1 MLAEAL
7 VDSPILSQVAL
18 SYSPIIDKHRNVLA
32 TRLSVFAL
40 RPGRPLKAD
49 QLLGAVGEVW
59 TPDGPPV
66 VLAVR
71 SEELLDDLLHVDMPG
86 HVQIE
91 VPKFMAADARLHA
104 HLQALADQGAV
115 LLLSGRPEQPLPAPV
130 LACFRHSII
139 DVSDERRPGG
149 AAAPAHVQRKLGFF
163 QSGVR
168 TVTEMEGAFRR
179 GAAAVVGWPIDDVV
193 LTQARRGPASRPD
206 LSATIQLIN
215 MVEEGE
221 SIDKIDRKLR
231 SDPTLAY
238 KLMRYI
244 NAPIFGLAVEVDS
257 FAHAIR
263 MLGYQRLKRW
273 LSLLLVTAD
282 DAPDL
287 KPVMFAAV
295 RRGLVMERMA
305 DASLG
310 ESARSE
316 LFVCGVFSLLD
327 RMFQEPFEQLL
338 RKIPVPE
345 HVYAA
350 LADQRGPLFPFI
362 QLVRALEGGA
372 GVDIRECAEPTLLS
386 MRDVNRA
393 LLQGLAGGLQLA

>member
-1 MLAEAL
+1 MLADAL
-7 VDSPILSQVAL
+7 VDTPILSRVAL

-40 RPGRPLKAD
+40 RPGRPLPVD
-49 QLLGAVGEVW
+49 QLLDAVGEVW
-59 TPDGPPV
+59 TADGPPV
-66 VLAVR
+66 VLSVR
-71 SEELLDDLLHVDMPG
+71 SEALLDDLLHVDTPG
-86 HVQIE
+86 PMHIE
-91 VPKFMAADARLHA
+91 VPKFMAADVRLQA
-104 HLQALADQGAV
+104 HLQTLADKGTV

-139 DVSDERRPGG
+139 DVSDERRLASAPV
-149 AAAPAHVQRKLGFF
+149 PAHVQRKLGFF

-168 TVTEMEGAFRR
+168 TVSEMEGAFQR

-193 LTQARRGPASRPD
+193 QAQARRAAASRPD

-244 NAPIFGLAVEVDS
+244 NSPIFGLSVEVDS

-282 DAPDL
+282 DAPNL

-345 HVYAA
+345 RVYAA
-350 LADQRGPLFPFI
+350 LAEDSGPLFPFL
-362 QLVRALEGGA
+362 QLVRSLEGGA
-372 GVDIRECAEPTLLS
+372 GVEIRELAEPTMLS